1 MVSYSLPIG
10 SVPIPFGQ
18 LMTATHPKVVLI
30 ALNTGVVTVSIKS
43 IEPTDTS
50 LQDLQMGSVVL
61 LSPDWCRVMQRFCIS
76 SINNQVVHLTHRL
89 RYSSFLSQSVVHY
102 TIQAKQAFFIIPKL
116 NMSSKNEYTDPEL
129 REEVKEEVKAGNKGG
144 APGQWSA
151 RKVTFN

>member
-61 LSPDWCRVMQRFCIS
+61 LSPD
-76 SINNQVVHLTHRL
+76 
-89 RYSSFLSQSVVHY
+89 
-102 TIQAKQAFFIIPKL
+102 
-116 NMSSKNEYTDPEL
+116 
-129 REEVKEEVKAGNKGG
+129 
-144 APGQWSA
+144 
-151 RKVTFN
+151 